1 MTTRSRS
8 TVVCIQDAGG
18 NTITTAS
25 DSITLT
31 IATGPASS
39 AITGGGATATAS
51 GVATFASVKLDKAG
65 SYTLKATG
73 GTYGNVTSG
82 AITLS
87 ARAARQIAFTPAPRT
102 GEPRVGEES

>member
-25 DSITLT
+25 DTITLT

-73 GTYGNVTSG
+73 GTYGNEIGRTTS
-82 AITLS
+82 
-87 ARAARQIAFTPAPRT
+87 RDR
-102 GEPRVGEES
+102 GEISVVAVSLK